1 MATPSP
7 RLFSTVSSG
16 TTRRRQGRPAG
27 IGLTPGRSGGWAGIR
42 SFAWVVAAALAL
54 PAGLSA
60 PAQAI
65 PRLDLTPYPAPV
77 AAERRW
83 VIQLPGVLPPS
94 TDARLSANPA
104 DWRVELLVG
113 KELLVDCNG
122 PRLMGRIRRSSL
134 PGTGYS
140 IYRVTQVSPP
150 ISTRMACPPDRAS
163 APAFVPMGSKP
174 FVVPYNVSQP
184 IVIYAPSDLEVRWRL
199 WKAERRQQ
207 NAMPL

>member
-1 MATPSP
+1 MATLSHRP
-7 RLFSTVSSG
+7 FSTVLSG
-16 TTRRRQGRPAG
+16 TDLGRQGRPAG
-27 IGLTPGRSGGWAGIR
+27 MGLMPVRSCVRVGIR
-42 SFAWVVAAALAL
+42 SFAGVAAALAL
-54 PAGLSA
+54 PSALSA

-65 PRLDLTPYPAPV
+65 PRLDLTPYPAPA

-83 VIQLPGVLPPS
+83 VIQLPGVLPP
-94 TDARLSANPA
+94 TVDARISANPA

-134 PGTGYS
+134 EGTGYP

-150 ISTRMACPPDRAS
+150 ISTRMACPPDRAPV
-163 APAFVPMGSKP
+163 PAFVPMGSKP

-184 IVIYAPSDLEVRWRL
+184 IVIYAPSDLQVRWRL